1 MKKSMNPNTESTPR
15 HRHMKKKM
23 TEKKLAAGS
32 RLIRAGNTTKSR
44 SGPDL
49 ASSKTGMF
57 FCVDTCPRNVKMVS
71 EA

>member
-1 MKKSMNPNTESTPR
+1 
-15 HRHMKKKM
+15 MKKKM

-32 RLIRAGNTTKSR
+32 KLIRAGKTTKSR

-49 ASSKTGMF
+49 ASSNTGMF
-57 FCVDTCPRNVKMVS
+57 FWVDTCPRNVKMVS